1 MKLIYAAVFAFF
13 PLAASAQTLDSSLLS
28 ALCNDDYTVGQCS
41 AGEVLSVE
49 AILEKYSAVVKP
61 DTGDD
66 LADFLVPNPDDV
78 PVGSI
83 NPRIETAP
91 VEPAILTLPDD
102 KEKIWRSGW
111 SAAALLELEL
121 TRTSP
126 GAETLAKSIIAIA
139 TQGERDPNRLR
150 ERAIE
155 RIWGL
160 PEAPCS
166 TQSGNSPP

>member
-13 PLAASAQTLDSSLLS
+13 PLAAPAQTLDSSLRS
-28 ALCNDDYTVGQCS
+28 ALCNDDDYYEGQCS

-83 NPRIETAP
+83 SPRIETAP

-102 KEKIWRSGW
+102 NCLDNEP
-111 SAAALLELEL
+111 A
-121 TRTSP
+121 
-126 GAETLAKSIIAIA
+126 
-139 TQGERDPNRLR
+139 GERDAIASQITAPEPKLEKVAEHDEEDINITGPANRIP
-150 ERAIE
+150 A
-155 RIWGL
+155 
-160 PEAPCS
+160 AAAS
-166 TQSGNSPP
+166 AAVQDDDATSQ

>member
-49 AILEKYSAVVKP
+49 VILEKYSAVVKP

-66 LADFLVPNPDDV
+66 LADFFVSSPDDV

-83 NPRIETAP
+83 NPRTGTSPA
-91 VEPAILTLPDD
+91 EPAILTLPDD
-102 KEKIWRSGW
+102 NC
-111 SAAALLELEL
+111 LDN
-121 TRTSP
+121 
-126 GAETLAKSIIAIA
+126 ETA
-139 TQGERDPNRLR
+139 GERDAIASQITAPEPQLEKVAEHDEDNIDITGPAANRIPGV
-150 ERAIE
+150 A
-155 RIWGL
+155 
-160 PEAPCS
+160 AATS
-166 TQSGNSPP
+166 AAVQDDDATSQ

>member
-1 MKLIYAAVFAFF
+1 VKLIYAAVFAFF

-83 NPRIETAP
+83 SPRIGTAP
-91 VEPAILTLPDD
+91 AEPAILTLPDD
-102 KEKIWRSGW
+102 NYLDNEP
-111 SAAALLELEL
+111 A
-121 TRTSP
+121 
-126 GAETLAKSIIAIA
+126 
-139 TQGERDPNRLR
+139 GERDAIASQITAPEPQLDKVAEHDEDNVDITGPAANRIPSV
-150 ERAIE
+150 A
-155 RIWGL
+155 
-160 PEAPCS
+160 APTS
-166 TQSGNSPP
+166 AAVQDDDATSQ